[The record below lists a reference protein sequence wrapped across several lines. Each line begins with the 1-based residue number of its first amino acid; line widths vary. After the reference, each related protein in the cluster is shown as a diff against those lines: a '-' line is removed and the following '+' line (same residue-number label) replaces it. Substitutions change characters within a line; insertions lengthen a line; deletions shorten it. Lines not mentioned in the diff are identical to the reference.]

1 MAVAHDFG
9 GGDSELEEQSNEGYQ
24 EPAFKAFMCPL
35 TRQVMHDPV
44 TIETGQTFERE
55 AILKW
60 FRECRDS
67 GRKPTCPLT
76 QAELRSTD
84 ISPSIALRNVIDEW
98 RARNEDKELDKAFA
112 SLAQAVPA
120 SVSVS
125 AQDDADT
132 LRALLY
138 VSHMCHRSAAKKTLV
153 RRQGVIP
160 TITDLLK
167 SSSRRV
173 RLKALEV
180 LRLIVEDN
188 DENKVRR
195 LRCLIGVVCFKTEFP
210 CTHMNQHEW
219 LILLNPDAASNKHN
233 ASFPSLVCMHVYV

>member
-1 MAVAHDFG
+1 MEGFC
-9 GGDSELEEQSNEGYQ
+9 GGDSELDEQSNQ
-24 EPAFKAFMCPL
+24 EPAFEAFMCPL
-35 TRQVMHDPV
+35 TKQVMHDPV

-84 ISPSIALRNVIDEW
+84 ITPSIALRNVIQEW
-98 RARNEDKELDKAFA
+98 RARNEDKELDKAMA
-112 SLAQAVPA
+112 SLTATQEAQ
-120 SVSVS
+120 
-125 AQDDADT
+125 AQDDDDDT

-138 VSHMCHRSAAKKTLV
+138 VSRMKKTLV

-160 TITDLLK
+160 TIADLLK

-173 RLKALEV
+173 RLKALQV
-180 LRLIVEDN
+180 LGVIVEED
-188 DENKVRR
+188 DENKVRSVTSPH
-195 LRCLIGVVCFKTEFP
+195 LFL
-210 CTHMNQHEW
+210 
-219 LILLNPDAASNKHN
+219 AS
-233 ASFPSLVCMHVYV
+233 

>member
-1 MAVAHDFG
+1 MMAAAHDFG
-9 GGDSELEEQSNEGYQ
+9 GVDSELEDQSNEGYQ
-24 EPAFKAFMCPL
+24 EPAFEAFMCPL
-35 TRQVMHDPV
+35 TKQVMHDPV

-112 SLAQAVPA
+112 SLAAQAAV
-120 SVSVS
+120 
-125 AQDDADT
+125 DADTT

-180 LRLIVEDN
+180 LGLIVEDN

-195 LRCLIGVVCFKTEFP
+195 SAIIP
-210 CTHMNQHEW
+210 
-219 LILLNPDAASNKHN
+219 
-233 ASFPSLVCMHVYV
+233 

>member
-1 MAVAHDFG
+1 MKKMSVAHDDFG

-24 EPAFKAFMCPL
+24 EPAFEAFMCPL
-35 TRQVMHDPV
+35 TKQVMHDPV

-112 SLAQAVPA
+112 SLTTHAHAPGPQAQAQ
-120 SVSVS
+120 

-160 TITDLLK
+160 TIAHLLK

-188 DENKVRR
+188 DENKVRL
-195 LRCLIGVVCFKTEFP
+195 LRC
-210 CTHMNQHEW
+210 
-219 LILLNPDAASNKHN
+219 
-233 ASFPSLVCMHVYV
+233 FPSLYPFHLNHQMLQHPTPQA

>member
-24 EPAFKAFMCPL
+24 EPAFEAFMCPL

-112 SLAQAVPA
+112 SLARAA
-120 SVSVS
+120 SAS

-138 VSHMCHRSAAKKTLV
+138 VSHLCHRSAAKKTLV

-195 LRCLIGVVCFKTEFP
+195 LHL
-210 CTHMNQHEW
+210 NQHEW
-219 LILLNPDAASNKHN
+219 LLLLNPDAASNKHN
-233 ASFPSLVCMHVYV
+233 ASFPSLVCIGRAGER

>member
-9 GGDSELEEQSNEGYQ
+9 GGDSELDDQSNEGYQ
-24 EPAFKAFMCPL
+24 EQEPAFEAFMCPL
-35 TRQVMHDPV
+35 TKQVMHDPV

-76 QAELRSTD
+76 QTELRSTD

-98 RARNEDKELDKAFA
+98 RARNEDKELDKALA
-112 SLAQAVPA
+112 SLTLLH
-120 SVSVS
+120 S
-125 AQDDADT
+125 AHAEDDT
-132 LRALLY
+132 LRALIY
-138 VSHMCHRSAAKKTLV
+138 VSHMCQRNGAKKSLV
-153 RRQGVIP
+153 RRQGIIP
-160 TITDLLK
+160 TIADLLK

-180 LRLIVEDN
+180 LRVVVEEN
-188 DENKVRR
+188 DENKVCDVF
-195 LRCLIGVVCFKTEFP
+195 LAPFQLSMKDE
-210 CTHMNQHEW
+210 
-219 LILLNPDAASNKHN
+219 LLLL
-233 ASFPSLVCMHVYV
+233 LVLHPTS

>member
-24 EPAFKAFMCPL
+24 EPAFEAFMCPL

-112 SLAQAVPA
+112 SLARA
-120 SVSVS
+120 S

-138 VSHMCHRSAAKKTLV
+138 VSHLCHRSAAKKTLV

-173 RLKALEV
+173 RLKALQV

-195 LRCLIGVVCFKTEFP
+195 LRL
-210 CTHMNQHEW
+210 NQHEW
-219 LILLNPDAASNKHN
+219 LLLLNPDAASNKHN
-233 ASFPSLVCMHVYV
+233 ASFPSLVCIGRAGER